1 VEKIDLD
8 IQPQTNSLSWL
19 RNSISLAGLFEAY
32 KYIVVFILKAI
43 FICSFSIVC
52 AFLFWRIRDWIPS
65 VFNYS
70 YKDYAIYLD
79 SVLFGTVPSLWV
91 QQNIRTEFLDI
102 FFRKVWLSYVVV
114 LLFGST
120 FAFCVRADTMRHLL
134 SVSLTLVT
142 GLFIHCL
149 IPTQPPWMAVEKVI
163 RINGDYYTMLDQNL
177 TAAMPS
183 IHQAIIA
190 LLGCVLWKFGLW
202 SKVAVCS
209 YNLLMLIALVYLGEH
224 FVIDSLMGILLAI
237 QSWFLSKQLFNIFI
251 NFKTITQ
258 FKTPV

>member
-1 VEKIDLD
+1 MGKIDLD
-8 IQPQTNSLSWL
+8 IQPQNNSLSWL
-19 RNSISLAGLFEAY
+19 RNSISIAGLIEAG
-32 KYIVVFILKAI
+32 KGIIIFILKAVL
-43 FICSFSIVC
+43 ICSFSIIC

-70 YKDYAIYLD
+70 YKAYAIYLD
-79 SVLFGTVPSLWV
+79 SILFGTVPSLWV
-91 QQNIRTEFLDI
+91 QQNIRIEFLDI
-102 FFRKVWLSYVVV
+102 FLRQVWLSYVVV

-120 FAFCVRADTMRHLL
+120 FAFCVKADTIRHLL
-134 SVSLTLVT
+134 SVVLTLVI

-163 RINGDYYTMLDQNL
+163 RINGDYYTMVDQNL

-202 SKVAVCS
+202 GKVAGFS
-209 YNLLMLIALVYLGEH
+209 YNVLMLIALVYLGEH
-224 FVIDSLMGILLAI
+224 FVIDSFAGILIAI
-237 QSWFLSKQLFNIFI
+237 QSWFLSKHLVIFFLNIKSKFN
-251 NFKTITQ
+251 
-258 FKTPV
+258 TPD